1 MCYPGGQPEEIL
13 FVNRRVPELYGCK
26 SEDEFYRMTGGTF
39 CGMTKPSDGR
49 PLRTHVAK
57 GKPYSY
63 WYYDIPAGN
72 GSASSAEMIIA
83 PDKRDGIPVY
93 ICQIFTEEMKTEGFK
108 SDGLTGLPGV
118 YDFTERIFTLLR
130 SCRDEKA

>member
-1 MCYPGGQPEEIL
+1 MQSLLNQTVYHQLYDSLSAGVCVIRADSREEIL

-63 WYYDIPAGN
+63 WYYDILL
-72 GSASSAEMIIA
+72 EMA
-83 PDKRDGIPVY
+83 LPV
-93 ICQIFTEEMKTEGFK
+93 
-108 SDGLTGLPGV
+108 LP
-118 YDFTERIFTLLR
+118 R
-130 SCRDEKA
+130 